1 MAKDLRDF
9 YIKYPEHPRF
19 TINKVIEE
27 EAVEIIVNKIEMVLF
42 TNKGEVLGDNNFGA
56 DLYFY
61 LHQTK
66 VSKDTVEEVIRE
78 QFRRYIPELAST
90 SYNLTVSILPG
101 NFQDIL
107 LVDIQIED
115 LVMNAIF
122 N

>member
-1 MAKDLRDF
+1 MARDLRDF
-9 YIKYPEHPRF
+9 YIKYLEHPRF
-19 TINKVIEE
+19 SINKLIEE

-42 TNKGEVLGDNNFGA
+42 TNKGEVYGDQNFGA
-56 DLYFY
+56 DLYYY

-90 SYNLTVSILPG
+90 SYTLTVSILPG

-115 LVMNAIF
+115 VVINAIF